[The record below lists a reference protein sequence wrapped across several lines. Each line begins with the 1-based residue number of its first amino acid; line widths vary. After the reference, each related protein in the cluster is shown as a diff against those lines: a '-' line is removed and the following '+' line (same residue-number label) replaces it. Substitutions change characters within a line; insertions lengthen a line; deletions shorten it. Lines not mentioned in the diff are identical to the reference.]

1 MSAIRKLA
9 GQTAVYGVSTIFG
22 RLLNFAL
29 VPFFS
34 YIFDTPNVLGLNTEF
49 YSYITFLNV
58 VFTFGMETALF
69 NFLSSES
76 NKELV
81 YSTTLRT
88 MLFSTLL
95 LSLPFIVF
103 APALAELMRYPEN
116 PEFVI
121 WAILIVAS
129 DALMALPFAKLREEN
144 KAGKF
149 AKIKLLNIFVN
160 LTVSFFFIG
169 YCKYVHDNNPDS
181 FFAGLYKPE
190 IGIGYAFI
198 ANLAANLV
206 CLALLAGDYRRM
218 KAGFDATLLKK
229 MLRYALPLL
238 VVGLAGMVNETLDRI
253 LLKYLLPPGT
263 AENEVG
269 IYGTCYKIAI
279 LMTIFWQAFRYAAE
293 PFFFSKQKEKNSG
306 AMYSTVMTYFVIF
319 CLVIFLGTTMNL
331 SWIQYMI
338 GENYRE
344 GIGVVPIL
352 LFANLCLGVYF
363 NLSIW
368 YKLTGKTQYGMWI
381 TLAGAAITIGLNLL
395 WIPSQGYFSSYMGSA
410 WATLIC
416 YASMMVVSYF
426 MGQKH
431 YPVPYQVQRILSY
444 IITALVLFFIGWFTD
459 TGSASADLVFR
470 NLLFGLFIAVVLIT
484 EKPFRTLIKRPGTAQ
499 STNEN
504 T

>member
-69 NFLSSES
+69 NFLSSQS

-81 YSTTLRT
+81 YSTSLRT
-88 MLFSTLL
+88 MLVSTLIL
-95 LSLPFIVF
+95 TLPFIVF
-103 APALAELMRYPEN
+103 APALAGLMRYPEN

-160 LTVSFFFIG
+160 LIISFFFIG
-169 YCKYVHDNNPDS
+169 YCKYAHDNNPES
-181 FFAGLYKPE
+181 FFGSLYNPE

-198 ANLAANLV
+198 ANLAANV
-206 CLALLAGDYRRM
+206 FCLALLAGDYKRM
-218 KAGFDATLLKK
+218 SAGFDSALLKK
-229 MLRYALPLL
+229 MMRYALPLL

-253 LLKYLLPPGT
+253 LLKYLLPPGI
-263 AENEVG
+263 AEEQVG

-293 PFFFSKQKEKNSG
+293 PFFFSKQNEKNSG
-306 AMYSTVMTYFVIF
+306 EMYSAVMTYFVIF
-319 CLVIFLGTTMNL
+319 CLLIFLGTTMNL

-344 GIGVVPIL
+344 GLGVVPIL

-381 TLAGAAITIGLNLL
+381 TLAGAAITIALNFL
-395 WIPSQGYFSSYMGSA
+395 WIPSEGYFAGYTGSA

-416 YASMMVVSYF
+416 YTTMMVVSYF
-426 MGQKH
+426 IGRKH
-431 YPVPYQVQRILSY
+431 YPVPYQVQRILGY
-444 IITALVLFFIGWFTD
+444 MITALALFFLGWFTD
-459 TGSASADLVFR
+459 TGSDAADLVFR
-470 NLLFGLFIAVVLIT
+470 NLLFGLFIAIVLVI
-484 EKPFRTLIKRPGTAQ
+484 EKPFRTWIKRPPSTQ
-499 STNEN
+499 NTNEN

>member
-81 YSTTLRT
+81 YSTALRT
-88 MLFSTLL
+88 LLFSTLL
-95 LSLPFIVF
+95 LSLPFIIF
-103 APALAELMRYPEN
+103 APTLAGLMRYPES

-144 KAGKF
+144 KAGTF
-149 AKIKLLNIFVN
+149 AKLKLLNIFVN
-160 LTVSFFFIG
+160 LVVSFFFIG
-169 YCKYVHDNNPDS
+169 YCKYAHDNNPDS
-181 FFAGLYKPE
+181 FFASLYNPE

-206 CLALLAGDYRRM
+206 CLAFVAGDYRRM
-218 KAGFDATLLKK
+218 KAGFDPALLKK

-253 LLKYLLPPGT
+253 LLKYLLPAGI
-263 AENEVG
+263 AEEQVG

-293 PFFFSKQKEKNSG
+293 PFFFSKQKEKNS
-306 AMYSTVMTYFVIF
+306 AEIYSAVMTYFVIF
-319 CLVIFLGTTMNL
+319 CLLIFLGTTMNL

-344 GIGVVPIL
+344 GLGVVPIL

-381 TLAGAAITIGLNLL
+381 TLAGAALTIGLNFL
-395 WIPSQGYFSSYMGSA
+395 WIPSDGYFASYMGSA

-416 YASMMVVSYF
+416 YTSMMIISYF
-426 MGQKH
+426 IGQKH
-431 YPVPYQVQRILSY
+431 YPVPYQVQRITGY
-444 IITALVLFFIGWFTD
+444 IFTALILFFIGWFTD
-459 TGSASADLVFR
+459 TGSAAADLVFR
-470 NLLFGLFIAVVLIT
+470 NLLFLLFAAIVMIT
-484 EKPFRTLIKRPGTAQ
+484 EKPFRTLMKRNTV
-499 STNEN
+499 SKNTNEN
-504 T
+504 S